1 MRTRP
6 DNSGHMIVPT
16 MIIVL
21 LLSTLVGVAVL
32 FTQHAGRLARDS
44 RELTNAISIADGELD
59 RMYDQWKRTVKSL
72 PLGQRAAQADLDAI
86 SQPIP
91 VPTSVHPGFAGAIF
105 PSTFQGQ
112 PTHTLTEVD
121 SFGVA
126 VPSGTAVTS
135 MGSLPGF
142 NGMYS
147 INTMYEARVAVGM
160 PSISHTPTVEIRR
173 TFTRSDAPIFQTAIF
188 FENDLELHPGETMVI
203 NGPVVTNHH
212 LYASGMVG
220 KGLTFQSY
228 VSYNKN
234 YGYTEQPPAAT
245 GYAMGNWQPP
255 TYAGSKSSQLSKAK
269 SRFEPAGKDMRNE
282 FNTGDAN
289 PNNDSYRELLQRA
302 DGGYS
307 DPPTIARYRFY
318 NQASLKI
325 SVTQTQVAGNP
336 PVQTV
341 TVLGHDN
348 NPVDPA
354 VAAKV
359 VDAIGIRAPM
369 YDRREQQNVSVTP
382 VDVSKFAAAVLLMN
396 GAASPA
402 NRFNG
407 IVYFSDTSPD
417 ATKRAFRLENGVKLP
432 TYDQPVD
439 SPPDV
444 RGFSVATDAGIYIKG
459 DYNSYSGTP
468 AVPSA
473 VMADAVM
480 ILSNA
485 WSDTNAGNPLHGVDN
500 PLDPST
506 ILPGTARTASATTVE
521 TSIMAG
527 TIPTG
532 YVNSGTGVTYGPSGG
547 AHNFPRFLENWT
559 GVPFTFKGS
568 MVQLFTSTIF
578 TGPWSTGAIYSPP
591 NRIWSANPDFA
602 KHPCPGLFCVT
613 TYSRGT
619 WRRF

>member
-1 MRTRP
+1 
-6 DNSGHMIVPT
+6 MIVPT
-16 MIIVL
+16 MIIVVI
-21 LLSTLVGVAVL
+21 LSTLVGVAVL
-32 FTQHAGRLARDS
+32 FTQHAGRQARDS
-44 RELTNAISIADGELD
+44 REFTNAISIADGELD
-59 RMYDQWKRTVKSL
+59 RMYDQWKRTVKAL
-72 PLGQRAAQADLDAI
+72 PLGQRVAQADLDAI

-91 VPTSVHPGFAGAIF
+91 VPTSVHPGFAGALF
-105 PSTFQGQ
+105 RSTFQGQ
-112 PTHTLTEVD
+112 PTHTLAEID
-121 SFGVA
+121 SFGVTPA
-126 VPSGTAVTS
+126 AGTVVVS

-147 INTMYEARVAVGM
+147 INTLYEARVAVGM

-188 FENDLELHPGETMVI
+188 FEDNLELHPGETMII
-203 NGPVVTNHH
+203 NGAVVTNHK
-212 LYASGMVG
+212 LYAAGMVG

-234 YGYTEQPPAAT
+234 YGYAEQPPSAT
-245 GYAMGNWQPP
+245 GYNMANWQPP
-255 TYAGSKSSQLSKAK
+255 TYASSKSSQLSKATN
-269 SRFEPAGKDMRNE
+269 RLEPAGKDLRNE
-282 FNTGDAN
+282 FNTGDSN
-289 PNNDSYRELLQRA
+289 PNNDGYRELLQRA
-302 DGGYS
+302 DTGYP

-341 TVLGHDN
+341 SVLGHN
-348 NPVDPA
+348 NSPVDPA
-354 VAAKV
+354 VAAQV
-359 VDAIGIRAPM
+359 VAAIGIRTPI

-382 VDVSKFAAAVLLMN
+382 VNIANFASAVQLMN
-396 GAASPA
+396 GAANPA
-402 NRFNG
+402 DRFNG

-417 ATKRAFRLENGVKLP
+417 TTKRAFRLENGSKLP
-432 TYDQPVD
+432 TYEKPVD

-444 RGFSVATDAGIYIKG
+444 RGFSIATDNGIYIKG
-459 DYNSYSGTP
+459 DYNSYAGTP

-485 WSDTNAGNPLHGVDN
+485 WTDTNAGNPLHGVDDPAN
-500 PLDPST
+500 PST
-506 ILPGTARTASATTVE
+506 TLPGTARTATATTVQ

-527 TIPTG
+527 TIPTN
-532 YVNSGTGVTYGPSGG
+532 YYNSATGVTYGPSGG
-547 AHNFPRFLENWT
+547 AHNFPRFLENWI

-578 TGPWSTGAIYSPP
+578 TGAWGTGDIYSPP
-591 NRIWSANPDFA
+591 NRLWSANSDFA
-602 KHPCPGLFCVT
+602 RHPCPGAFSVT
-613 TYSRGT
+613 TYSRGS

>member
-1 MRTRP
+1 
-6 DNSGHMIVPT
+6 MIVPT
-16 MIIVL
+16 MIIVV

-44 RELTNAISIADGELD
+44 RELTNAISIADGEMD
-59 RMYDQWKRTVKSL
+59 RMYDQWKRLLKSL
-72 PLGQRAAQADLDAI
+72 PLGHRATQADLDAI
-86 SQPIP
+86 AQPIP
-91 VPTSVHPGFAGAIF
+91 VPTGVHPGFAGAIF
-105 PSTFQGQ
+105 PSSFQGQ

-121 SFGVA
+121 AFGVA
-126 VPSGTAVTS
+126 VPSGQTITS
-135 MGSLPGF
+135 IGSLPGF

-188 FENDLELHPGETMVI
+188 YEGDLELHPGEAMVI
-203 NGPVVTNHH
+203 NGPVVTNRR

-234 YGYTEQPPAAT
+234 YGYSEQPPAAT
-245 GYAMGNWQPP
+245 GYDMSNWQPP
-255 TYAGSKSSQLSKAK
+255 TYADSKAAQLSKA
-269 SRFEPAGKDMRNE
+269 SNRLEPAGKDLRSE
-282 FNTGDAN
+282 FNGDDDS
-289 PNNDSYRELLQRA
+289 PNNKGYRELLQRA
-302 DGGYS
+302 NPSYP
-307 DPPTIARYRFY
+307 DPPTISRYRFC

-348 NPVDPA
+348 NPVSPA

-359 VDAIGIRAPM
+359 VDAIGSRAPM

-382 VDVSKFAAAVLLMN
+382 VDISKFAAAVLLMN
-396 GAASPA
+396 GASNPD

-407 IVYFSDTSPD
+407 IVYFADTSPD
-417 ATKRAFRLENGVKLP
+417 ATKRAFRLENGAKLP

-444 RGFSVATDAGIYIKG
+444 RGFTVATDAGIYIKG

-480 ILSNA
+480 ILSNS
-485 WSDTNAGNPLHGVDN
+485 WSDANSSNPLHGVDN
-500 PLDPST
+500 PANPST
-506 ILPGTARTASATTVE
+506 TLPGTARNASATTVE
-521 TSIMAG
+521 TAIMAG

-532 YVNSGTGVTYGPSGG
+532 YVNPATGLTYGPSGG
-547 AHNFPRFLENWT
+547 AHNFPRFLENWS

-578 TGPWSTGAIYSPP
+578 SGPWSTGDVYSPP
-591 NRIWSANPDFA
+591 NRNWSANPDFA
-602 KHPCPGLFCVT
+602 KHPCPGLFCFT